1 MKLFLITPI
10 DADAAKT
17 HSNKSPWGYDCSY
30 GVVVRAKDEQ
40 QARLL
45 AASVAGDEGTNTWL
59 DPELTSCSPLK
70 ATGPAGVVLQDFLA
84 G

>member
-1 MKLFLITPI
+1 MKLFLLRPI
-10 DADAAKT
+10 ADEAKN
-17 HSNKSPWGYDCSY
+17 HGSKAPWTYDCSY

-45 AASVAGDEGTNTWL
+45 AASVSGDEGTQAWL
-59 DPELTSCSPLK
+59 DAELTSCSPLK
-70 ATGPAGVVLQDFLA
+70 ATGPAGVVLQDFMA

>member
-1 MKLFLITPI
+1 MKLFLLRPN
-10 DADAAKT
+10 DNEAKNHGSKT
-17 HSNKSPWGYDCSY
+17 WTYDCSF

-45 AASVAGDEGTNTWL
+45 AASVAGDEGEAVWL
-59 DPELTSCSPLK
+59 DPALTSCSPLK
-70 ATGPAGVVLQDFLA
+70 STGQAGVVLQDFLA